1 MVRPDAHREAP
12 PPDAYREAPP
22 PDAHREAPPP
32 DALDAFYSPRSVVVL
47 GASRRP
53 GKLGHDVMV
62 ECARLGFS
70 GAMYG
75 VNPLADGEPI
85 GGWPVVRS
93 VHDLPEVPDL
103 ALVALAASGTLDA
116 VAELARAGVR
126 AAVLAA
132 AGLGELGGEAALVEQ
147 EIAQVA
153 RSAGMRLLGPNGFGL
168 YAGSVGLNLTGWRE
182 VPAGRVALLTQ
193 SGNVAIALCRIM
205 ARSTI
210 GVSSCTGIGN
220 QLDVDVAELLEHH
233 ARSADAEA
241 IALYVEGL
249 RATSGRRLVQALAA
263 CAQAGK
269 PVVVLKGG
277 RSAAASR
284 SVATHTGALG
294 GDRRLWDAALLEGG
308 ARQVADPAALVDALE
323 ACQATRGRRALR
335 GVLVLSD
342 GGGDTVLTTDALEDA
357 GVPLAPLGPRARTEL
372 DALAPP
378 SAPRVEGANPVT
390 LDTAGGLEDDPR
402 LIARCAEAGAADDAV
417 DAVVVSG
424 TFGGYRGRRAEEL
437 DAVARLAALARD
449 GTPVLVHSAFAADDE
464 EPVTALRRAGI
475 PVYPTARR
483 LANALAAARAGA
495 GAAASASGRGRSS
508 PASGGLT
515 APPAE
520 ASVSLPTAE
529 ALARLA
535 AGGVAVPQVTTVWN
549 DAELA
554 DVVARMPFPL
564 CLKLEDPEVSHKSD
578 VGGVVL
584 DVAPGAAADAA
595 HALWQRFPGRALV
608 VMPMLSSGVEL
619 LVGLGRDPTFGAF
632 VIVGRGGVAAEV
644 DPDVAIALAPVSSDA
659 ALALWASL
667 RCAPL
672 LRGWRGQPGV
682 DLGSLAELVA
692 AMSELAL
699 REPRLEIECN
709 PVLAYEVGYAVA
721 DVRARERRA

>member
-1 MVRPDAHREAP
+1 MVRQVGHAETP
-12 PPDAYREAPP
+12 PMSG
-22 PDAHREAPPP
+22 
-32 DALDAFYSPRSVVVL
+32 LGAFYSPRSVVVL

-93 VHDLPEVPDL
+93 VRDLPEVPDL
-103 ALVALAASGTLDA
+103 ALVALPASGTLAA
-116 VAELARAGVR
+116 VDELARVGVR

-132 AGLGELGGEAALVEQ
+132 AGLGELGGEAAAVEQ
-147 EIAQVA
+147 EIARVA

-168 YAGSVGLNLTGWRE
+168 YAGSAGLNLTGWRE

-193 SGNVAIALCRIM
+193 SGNVAIALCRMM
-205 ARSTI
+205 ARSTV

-233 ARSADAEA
+233 AGSADSDA

-249 RATSGRRLVQALAA
+249 RATSGRRLVQALGA
-263 CAQAGK
+263 CALAGK

-277 RSAAASR
+277 RSDVAGR
-284 SVATHTGALG
+284 SVASHTGALG
-294 GDRRLWDAALLEGG
+294 GDRRVWDAALREGG

-323 ACQATRGRRALR
+323 ACTATRGRRVR

-342 GGGDTVLTTDALEDA
+342 GGGDTVLMTDALDDA
-357 GVPLAPLGPRARTEL
+357 GIPLASLGPGTQAVL
-372 DALAPP
+372 DALTPP
-378 SAPRVEGANPVT
+378 AAPRAEGANPVT

-402 LIARCAEAGAADDAV
+402 LIARCAEAGAIDGAV

-437 DAVARLAALARD
+437 DAVARLAALARA

-464 EPVTALRRAGI
+464 EPVDALRRAGV

-483 LANALAAARAGA
+483 LAIALGAARGTAGSAVSGPGAGPSSTAGDGLAATPAGDRVAAPVPEARV
-495 GAAASASGRGRSS
+495 
-508 PASGGLT
+508 
-515 APPAE
+515 
-520 ASVSLPTAE
+520 SVPTAE

-535 AGGVAVPQVTTVWN
+535 AVGIVVPPVTTVS
-549 DAELA
+549 DGAELA
-554 DVVARMPFPL
+554 DAVARMPFPL
-564 CLKLEDPEVSHKSD
+564 CLKIEDPKISHKSD

-584 DVAPGAAADAA
+584 DVARDTAEDAA
-595 HALWQRFPGRALV
+595 QALWRRFPGRKLV

-659 ALALWASL
+659 AFALWTSL
-667 RCAPL
+667 RAAPL
-672 LRGWRGQPGV
+672 LRGWRAQPGV

-692 AMSELAL
+692 AMSELAE
-699 REPRLEIECN
+699 REPGLEIECN
-709 PVLAYEVGYAVA
+709 PVLAYEDGYAVA
-721 DVRARERRA
+721 DVRARVRRA

>member
-1 MVRPDAHREAP
+1 MVRQAGHGHAP
-12 PPDAYREAPP
+12 TMGG
-22 PDAHREAPPP
+22 
-32 DALDAFYSPRSVVVL
+32 LDAFYSPRSVVVL

-75 VNPLADGEPI
+75 VNPLADGEPV

-93 VHDLPEVPDL
+93 VRDLPEVPDL
-103 ALVALAASGTLDA
+103 AFVALPASGTLDA
-116 VAELARAGVR
+116 VTELARAGVR

-132 AGLGELGGEAALVEQ
+132 AGLGELGGEAALAEQ
-147 EIAQVA
+147 EIARAA
-153 RSAGMRLLGPNGFGL
+153 RAAGMRLLGPNGFGL

-193 SGNVAIALCRIM
+193 SGNVAIALCRMM
-205 ARSTI
+205 AGSTV

-233 ARSADAEA
+233 ARSAGSDA

-249 RATSGRRLVQALAA
+249 RATSGRRLVQALSA
-263 CAQAGK
+263 CTQAGK

-277 RSAAASR
+277 RSDAATR
-284 SVATHTGALG
+284 SVASHTGALG
-294 GDRRLWDAALLEGG
+294 GDRRLWDAALREGG

-323 ACQATRGRRALR
+323 ACQATRGRRIR

-342 GGGDTVLTTDALEDA
+342 GGGDTVLATDALDDA
-357 GVPLAPLGPRARTEL
+357 GVPLALLGSGTRTAL
-372 DALAPP
+372 DALVPP
-378 SAPRVEGANPVT
+378 AAPRAEGANPVT

-402 LIARCAEAGAADDAV
+402 LIARCAETGAADGAV
-417 DAVVVSG
+417 DAVVVTG

-437 DAVARLAALARD
+437 DAVARLAALARA

-464 EPVTALRRAGI
+464 EPVVALRREGV
-475 PVYPTARR
+475 PVYPTVRR
-483 LANALAAARAGA
+483 LAVALAAARGVGGSAVSVRVAGLPSPTEE
-495 GAAASASGRGRSS
+495 GLAAA
-508 PASGGLT
+508 PAGDRAA
-515 APPAE
+515 APTAE
-520 ASVSLPTAE
+520 AGVAVPTAE

-535 AGGVAVPQVTTVWN
+535 AVGVAVPAVVTVRN

-554 DVVARMPFPL
+554 DAAARMPFPL
-564 CLKLEDPEVSHKSD
+564 CLKVEDPLVSHKSD

-608 VMPMLSSGVEL
+608 VMPMLSPGVEL

-644 DPDVAIALAPVSSDA
+644 DPDVALALAPLSSGD
-659 ALALWASL
+659 ALALWGSL

-672 LRGWRGQPGV
+672 LRGWRAQPGV
-682 DLGSLAELVA
+682 DLGSLAGLTA
-692 AMSELAL
+692 AMSELAQ
-699 REPRLEIECN
+699 REPGLEIECN
-709 PVLAYEVGYAVA
+709 PVLAYEHGYAVA